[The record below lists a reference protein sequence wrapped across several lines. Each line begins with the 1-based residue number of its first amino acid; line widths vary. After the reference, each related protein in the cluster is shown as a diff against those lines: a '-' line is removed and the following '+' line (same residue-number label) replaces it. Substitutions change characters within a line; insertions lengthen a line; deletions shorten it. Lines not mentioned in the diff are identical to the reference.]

1 MIPGMARSTWNV
13 SGDTVT
19 LEEGPKRSPSR
30 WLRQNSLK
38 LALLLGIAEAIF
50 ALVTGHRL
58 LIMLIGIVSAI
69 VYFNVRSS
77 IPARIKRPIWIVVA
91 AQIVA
96 GLVVP
101 AIYAGILIFSVV
113 AALLLIVLLLVMLGD
128 LRR

>member
-1 MIPGMARSTWNV
+1 

-19 LEEGPKRSPSR
+19 LEEGRRRSPSR

-58 LIMLIGIVSAI
+58 LIMLIGLISAI
-69 VYFNVRSS
+69 AYFNVRARL
-77 IPARIKRPIWIVVA
+77 PERIKRPVWILVA
-91 AQIVA
+91 AQVVA

-101 AIYAGILIFSVV
+101 AIYAGVLIFSVV
-113 AALLLIVLLLVMLGD
+113 AALLLVVLLLVMLGD

>member
-19 LEEGPKRSPSR
+19 LEEGAKRSPSR

-58 LIMLIGIVSAI
+58 LI
-69 VYFNVRSS
+69 
-77 IPARIKRPIWIVVA
+77 
-91 AQIVA
+91 
-96 GLVVP
+96 
-101 AIYAGILIFSVV
+101 FSVV